1 MAGELDKFG
10 WIKLNVEVMSRR
22 YLHVDTQVGEAMIV
36 LIVKTLVFDVET
48 LEVRILD
55 GGLVSLNYLNIIY
68 NWPIVTIVKTNYRTR
83 LPQKQAIVTDYTRT
97 D

>member
-1 MAGELDKFG
+1 MVGELDKFG

-22 YLHVDTQVGEAMIV
+22 YLHVDTRVGEAMIV

-48 LEVRILD
+48 LEVRIID
-55 GGLVSLNYLNIIY
+55 AELVSLNYLNIIY
-68 NWPIVTIVKTNYRTR
+68 DWPIATIMKTNYRIR
-83 LPQKQAIVTDYTRT
+83 LPQKQAIATDHTRT